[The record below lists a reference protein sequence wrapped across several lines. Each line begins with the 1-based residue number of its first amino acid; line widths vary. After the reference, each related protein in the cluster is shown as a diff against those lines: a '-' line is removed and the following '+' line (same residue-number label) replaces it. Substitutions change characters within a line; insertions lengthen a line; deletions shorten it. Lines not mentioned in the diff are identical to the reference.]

1 MVYPIVKFGDPVLEK
16 EAEDVT
22 EFDTSE
28 LHKFLED
35 MFESMYAAKGVG
47 LAAPQ
52 IGFSRK
58 IAVIDVSNAENPAD
72 KLVLINPK
80 ILRVEGKQEGE
91 EGCLSIPGFRE
102 QVKRGKRVTVSAQNA
117 LGEPFEMTGEDLLA
131 RAFLHET
138 DHLNGVLFIDRLSAA
153 AKIGLKR
160 KLRRLMQEWA
170 EEDEAA
176 QVPATS

>member
-1 MVYPIVKFGDPVLEK
+1 MVYPIVKYGDPVLER
-16 EAEDVT
+16 EAEEVT
-22 EFDTSE
+22 EFDTPDLE
-28 LHKFLED
+28 KFVAD

-58 IAVIDVSNAENPAD
+58 IAVIDTSNAENPAD
-72 KLVLINPK
+72 KLVLINPR

-117 LGEPFEMTGEDLLA
+117 KGEPFEMTGEDLLA

-138 DHLNGVLFIDRLSAA
+138 DHLYGKLYISHISA
-153 AKIGLKR
+153 LKR
-160 KLRRLMQEWA
+160 DLIRRKVRKLVKAGEW
-170 EEDEAA
+170 
-176 QVPATS
+176 T

>member
-1 MVYPIVKFGDPVLEK
+1 MVYPIVKYGDPVLEK
-16 EAEDVT
+16 EAETVT
-22 EFDTSE
+22 EFDTPE
-28 LHKFLED
+28 LHQFLED

-52 IGFSRK
+52 IGFARK
-58 IAVIDVSNAENPAD
+58 IAVIDISNAENPAD

-80 ILRVEGKQEGE
+80 IVRVEGKQEGE

-117 LGEPFEMTGEDLLA
+117 QGEPFEMTGEDLLA

-138 DHLNGVLFIDRLSAA
+138 DHLYGKLYISHISA
-153 AKIGLKR
+153 LKR
-160 KLRRLMQEWA
+160 DLIRRKVRKLVKAGEW
-170 EEDEAA
+170 
-176 QVPATS
+176 T